1 MPEPWHGRLRPLFE
15 NAPSLAF
22 FALLRQTGDL
32 RVAGWC
38 GALLA
43 AIVSAAYLSRRL
55 RPHPIILGINLYLAL
70 ITPLA
75 EGMLLL
81 GRDALADSLVA
92 QSQSLV
98 LVAIFGAGLVL
109 TLRKGGGFVGVP
121 GPDARRASMILLAVS
136 LAGIVWTFTVEA
148 TRFVET
154 GLPILALFATRHAL
168 IARAGGQS
176 GLHALPLALGAHGR
190 EPEPGA

>member
-32 RVAGWC
+32 RIAGWC

-55 RPHPIILGINLYLAL
+55 RPHPIVLGINLYLIV

-98 LVAIFGAGLVL
+98 LVAIFATGLVL
-109 TLRKGGGFVGVP
+109 TLREGGGFVGVP
-121 GPDARRASMILLAVS
+121 GPDARRRSLILLAVS
-136 LAGIVWTFTVEA
+136 LAGIVWTFTAEA

-154 GLPILALFATRHAL
+154 GLPILALFATRHVL
-168 IARAGGQS
+168 IARSGGQS
-176 GLHALPLALGAHGR
+176 GLHVLALAAQGR